1 MTNKVFKKA
10 IKVIAIIGAY
20 LISMIGSSI
29 IGSAITLATLEQ
41 KKREE
46 KVTKTEVKEVNKVNK
61 ERSKETIV
69 YGFSREN
76 LEELRKLGEKYK
88 D

>member
-1 MTNKVFKKA
+1 MALVAEEAKEKEKA
-10 IKVIAIIGAY
+10 K
-20 LISMIGSSI
+20 
-29 IGSAITLATLEQ
+29 TE
-41 KKREE
+41 
-46 KVTKTEVKEVNKVNK
+46 TKTEVKEVKN

-88 D
+88 ED

>member
-1 MTNKVFKKA
+1 MNKKI
-10 IKVIAIIGAY
+10 IKVIAIIAAY
-20 LISMIGSSI
+20 FISMIGAAFA
-29 IGSAITLATLEQ
+29 GSVMALVA
-41 KKREE
+41 EE
-46 KVTKTEVKEVNKVNK
+46 AKEKEKAKTETKTEVKEVKN

>member
-1 MTNKVFKKA
+1 MNKKI
-10 IKVIAIIGAY
+10 IKVIAIIAAY
-20 LISMIGSSI
+20 FISMIGAAFA
-29 IGSAITLATLEQ
+29 GSVMALVA
-41 KKREE
+41 EE
-46 KVTKTEVKEVNKVNK
+46 AKEKEKAKTETKTEVNK
-61 ERSKETIV
+61 ERSDENIS